1 MTREEILA
9 LDMAD
14 LEKRSL
20 EIAEEVKTAESESL
34 DTLSEELDAIEER
47 KAIIKAEAEEKRTA
61 MEEVLSGK
69 GEPIEEKQE
78 ERKTMDKK
86 EARSTKE
93 YRDAFIEYIKN
104 NGDLDKL
111 NEEKRALLTVNAE
124 NGTIAVPVSV
134 EEKIQTAWENDEI
147 MQRITRTYFKGNLKV
162 GFESSATGAVFHV
175 EGSGAVTPQDLTI
188 SYVELI
194 PQMAKKVVE
203 VSDEVLANNEAL
215 EDYLYD
221 ELEYYIVKLVAGR
234 VVAKIVASSLTASY
248 SMAGETPTAAD
259 VIGAAGLLGGEASN
273 PVVIT
278 TRATASAI
286 KMAALEANFA
296 YDPFD
301 GMDVLYTD
309 ATSLGA
315 ASFIVA
321 DLSGVH
327 ANFPEGDDVKF
338 KFDDLSKADEDIVR
352 IIGRLYVGMDVVAGG
367 KAVKAVAGN

>member
-20 EIAEEVKTAESESL
+20 EIAEEVKTADSESL

-47 KAIIKAEAEEKRTA
+47 KAIIKAEADEKRAA

-69 GEPIEEKQE
+69 GEPIEKQE

-175 EGSGAVTPQDLTI
+175 EGSGAVTPQNLTI
-188 SYVELI
+188 SYIELI

-248 SMAGETPTAAD
+248 TMAGDAPTAAD

-286 KMAALEANFA
+286 KMAALEAHFA

-309 ATSLGA
+309 AASLGA

-352 IIGRLYVGMDVVAGG
+352 IIGRLYVGMDIVAGG
-367 KAVKAVAGN
+367 KAVKAVAA